1 MAGRTTQRL
10 DKVLS
15 QMGIATRSEIKKWA
29 KQGRVTVNQKAVKD
43 TSLHVDPSVDHIEV
57 DGQVVKYEPYIYLM
71 MHKPP
76 GVISATEDMRER
88 TVVDLLD
95 AAAQHFQPFPVGRLD
110 KDTEGLLLLTNDGKL
125 AHQLLS
131 PRKHVDK
138 TYYAKVDGRVG
149 DEAVAAFAKGVT
161 LNDGYVTMPAKLEV
175 LVAADDESEIQVTIQ
190 EGKFHQVKRMFQA
203 VGRQVTYL
211 KRLQMGSL
219 ALDQK
224 LTLGAYRPLT
234 DEELRALKGQ
244 EAKAQVNLLALD
256 VDGTLIDDNHGLSKA
271 NIAAIQSAMA
281 EGIEVVLCTG
291 RSGQSA
297 WPVYAQ
303 FAQSG
308 TIICHN
314 GAATVIGPDM
324 DVHDELPIGT
334 DTYRELVDALEQ
346 AGLFFDVST
355 SKGIYVE
362 YVNDA
367 IQEMYKKYAVEP
379 IQVESFRAI
388 TEGVVKVT
396 VFDSDS
402 HTLDDFQTKFEAT
415 WSTDAIA
422 MVRSGDFFI
431 DFMRPHVNKGTALAR
446 YAQAKGITPEQVV
459 AVGNYNNDIEM
470 LQYAGL
476 GIAVANATED
486 VKQTA
491 DVVVAS
497 NNEDGVAEAI
507 ALIL

>member
-1 MAGRTTQRL
+1 MSGRKTQRL
-10 DKVLS
+10 DKILS
-15 QMGIATRSEIKKWA
+15 QMGIATRSELKKIA
-29 KQGRVTVNQKAVKD
+29 KQGRIKVNQKVVKD
-43 TSLHVDPSVDHIEV
+43 TSQHVDPVIDDIEV
-57 DGQVVKYEPYIYLM
+57 DGQVIKYEPYIYLM

-76 GVISATEDMRER
+76 GVISATEDMRDR
-88 TVVDLLD
+88 TVVDLL
-95 AAAQHFQPFPVGRLD
+95 AAAEQHFQPFPVGRLD

-149 DEAVAAFAKGVT
+149 DEVVAAFANGVE
-161 LNDGYVTMPAKLEV
+161 LDDGYVTMPAKLEILAV
-175 LVAADDESEIQVTIQ
+175 EDAESEIHVTIQ

-211 KRLQMGSL
+211 KRLRMGSL
-219 ALDQK
+219 VLDPKLPLGEYRAL
-224 LTLGAYRPLT
+224 TE
-234 DEELRALKGQ
+234 EELRELKGQ
-244 EAKAQVNLLALD
+244 EAKAQVKLLALD
-256 VDGTLIDDNHGLSKA
+256 VDGTLIADDHSLSKA
-271 NIAAIQSAMA
+271 NITAIQSAMA
-281 EGIEVVLCTG
+281 QGIEVVLCTG

-303 FAQSG
+303 FAQTG

-324 DVHDELPIGT
+324 DVHEELAIGA
-334 DTYRELVDALEQ
+334 DTYGELVDALER

-362 YVNDA
+362 HVNEA

-379 IQVESFRAI
+379 IQVASFRAI
-388 TEGVVKVT
+388 TDGVVKIT
-396 VFDSDS
+396 VFDPEPSK
-402 HTLDDFQTKFEAT
+402 LDAFQMQFETT
-415 WSTDAIA
+415 WSTDTIA

-431 DFMRPHVNKGTALAR
+431 DFMRPHVNKGTALER
-446 YAQAKGITPEQVV
+446 YAEAKGIAPAHVV

-470 LQYAGL
+470 LEFAGL

-486 VKQTA
+486 VKQAA
-491 DVVVAS
+491 DVVVAT
-497 NNEDGVAEAI
+497 NNDDGVAEAI